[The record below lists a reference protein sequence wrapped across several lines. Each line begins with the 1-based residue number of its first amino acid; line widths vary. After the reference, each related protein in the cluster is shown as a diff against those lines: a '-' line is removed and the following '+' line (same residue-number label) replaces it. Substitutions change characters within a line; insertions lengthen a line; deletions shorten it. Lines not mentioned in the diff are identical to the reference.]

1 MARVIFL
8 FLGARGTSQSLS
20 GLRTPKACEW
30 AAADIP
36 RLPRVGYSFAS
47 LITEEAMPRAIALSR
62 AARTLLSRHLSGE
75 RAEETS
81 DELRAY
87 RELAAAGLMT
97 PTDGESSFQLT
108 DEGRARCREFV
119 PHAGELSEASVAL
132 LRRRLNGD
140 EEVNDANRAA
150 YRELAMAGVLIP
162 LHTFSG
168 GDESAYRFTEEGW
181 ER

>member
-1 MARVIFL
+1 
-8 FLGARGTSQSLS
+8 
-20 GLRTPKACEW
+20 
-30 AAADIP
+30 
-36 RLPRVGYSFAS
+36 
-47 LITEEAMPRAIALSR
+47 MPRAIALSR

-81 DELRAY
+81 DDLRAY

-97 PTDGESSFQLT
+97 PTDGESSFHLT
-108 DEGRARCREFV
+108 EEGRARCREFV
-119 PHAGELSEASVAL
+119 PQAGELSEVSVAL
-132 LRRRLNGD
+132 LRGRLNGD

-150 YRELAMAGVLIP
+150 YRELAMAGVMIP

-181 ER
+181 ERRFEFIGPSPGGFLARLRRRAAAFLVPLSALLRVIRFRARPARAR